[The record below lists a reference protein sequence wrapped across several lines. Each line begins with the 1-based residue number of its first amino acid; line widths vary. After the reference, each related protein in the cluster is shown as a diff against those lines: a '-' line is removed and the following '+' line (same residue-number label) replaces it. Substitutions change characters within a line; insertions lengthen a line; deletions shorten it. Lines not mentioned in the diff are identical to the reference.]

1 MAHRICTFALL
12 LAGALAASAPLLSA
26 QALVIGHRGASG
38 YRPEHTLASYQLA
51 IDLGADYI
59 EPDLVSTKDGVLI
72 ARHEPMLGST
82 TNVGAHPEFAS
93 YKTTKML
100 DGVAVTDWFASD
112 FTLAEIKTLRAIQ
125 PNAGRDQSYNGLYQI
140 PTFAEVV
147 ALAVAGGVG
156 VYPET
161 KHPTFHDGL
170 GLSLEEPLLEVLTAA
185 GWNHA
190 AAPVY
195 IQSFE
200 VSNLQELNQL
210 TNVKLVQLI
219 DANDVNPDGSMD
231 LTAPYA
237 QPYDFVLS
245 GDPRT
250 FADLLTPAGLDFVNN
265 YADGVGPWKPYL
277 LRTRIFDPNHDGVAD
292 DRNGDGVIT
301 ISDREVVGD
310 TGVIAAAHT
319 AGLVVH
325 GFTFRNDASLYG
337 FSDPIAE
344 YKAYYAI
351 GIDGVFSDFPDTAL
365 AAQAFERLSA
375 NVAALPIL
383 GQGAEGIRRSLQQRL
398 TTAQGLADRGSQ
410 QGAAGA
416 MRSFINQLLGL
427 PASRIAATDRQQL
440 ITAAEKI
447 LIGL

>member
-1 MAHRICTFALL
+1 MAYRMYRSLLVAAVALV
-12 LAGALAASAPLLSA
+12 ASPSFTSA

-38 YRPEHTLASYQLA
+38 YRPEHTLASYRLA

-82 TNVGAHPEFAS
+82 TDVAAHPEFAG
-93 YKTTKML
+93 YKTTKIL
-100 DGVAVTDWFASD
+100 DGVPVTDWFASD

-125 PNAGRDQSYNGLYQI
+125 PNAGRDQRYNGLYKI

-147 ALAVAGGVG
+147 ALAKAGGVG

-161 KHPTFHDGL
+161 KHPTFHDAL

-190 AAPVY
+190 GAPVY

-219 DANDVNPDGSMD
+219 DANDVNPDGSLD
-231 LTAPYA
+231 LTAPYG
-237 QPYDFVLS
+237 QPYDFAVS

-250 FADLLTPAGLDFVNN
+250 FADLLTPAGLDFIND
-265 YADGVGPWKPYL
+265 YADGIGPWKPYL
-277 LRTRIFDPNHDGVAD
+277 LRTRIFDRNRDGVAD
-292 DRNGDGVIT
+292 DRNGDGVVN
-301 ISDREVVGD
+301 ISDRKVVGD
-310 TGVIAAAHT
+310 TGVIAAAHA

-325 GFTFRNDASLYG
+325 AFTFRNDASLYG
-337 FSDPIAE
+337 FSDPVAE
-344 YKAYYAI
+344 YKAYYAL

-365 AAQAFERLSA
+365 AAQAFERLIA
-375 NVAALPIL
+375 DVGAVVID
-383 GQGAEGIRRSLQQRL
+383 GRGAEGIRRFLQHDL
-398 TTAQGLADRGSQ
+398 VLAEWLADRGSDR
-410 QGAAGA
+410 AAA
-416 MRSFINQLLGL
+416 LVLRAFIYQVQSL
-427 PASRIAATDRQQL
+427 PAFRMAITDRQRL
-440 ITAAEKI
+440 VAAANRI